1 MNYEKLR
8 PMKENFGSGPRIGN
22 TNPSEKRKNFK
33 EGKMER
39 ADLADQIKTAYAHHS
54 WEKSNTKH
62 DPQVEPIVEEIKL
75 PKRFKKS

>member
-1 MNYEKLR
+1 MNEYLR
-8 PMKENFGSGPRIGN
+8 PMKENFGRGPTSGN
-22 TNPSEKRKNFK
+22 TNTGDKRKNFK

-39 ADLADQIKTAYAHHS
+39 ADLADQIKAAYATHS